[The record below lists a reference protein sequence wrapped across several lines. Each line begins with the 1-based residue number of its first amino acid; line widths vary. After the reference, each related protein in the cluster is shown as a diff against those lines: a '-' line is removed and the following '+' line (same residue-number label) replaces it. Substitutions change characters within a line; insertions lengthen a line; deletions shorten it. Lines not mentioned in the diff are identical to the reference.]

1 MVTVEDVLG
10 DTDAKMRRSVAA
22 LTRELNSVRTG
33 RASPALVENLMVD
46 YYGVPTPLN
55 QLSSISVPEARVL
68 LIQPWDKGSL
78 KDVEKSIL
86 TSNLG
91 LVPNNDGNSVRVNI
105 PILTEERRRELVRIV
120 GRVVEDSLVSV
131 RNIRREGLERL
142 RRLEKDKLLSQDDGR
157 RAQDRLQQLTDAFSE
172 QMAALKSE
180 KEDEVMEV

>member
-10 DTDAKMRRSVAA
+10 DTDAKMRMSVAA

>member
-1 MVTVEDVLG
+1 MVTVEDVFG

-22 LTRELNSVRTG
+22 LTRELNSIRTG
-33 RASPALVENLMVD
+33 RASPSLVENLMVD

-78 KDVEKSIL
+78 KEVEKSIL

-91 LVPNNDGNSVRVNI
+91 LVPNNDGNSIRVNI
-105 PILTEERRRELVRIV
+105 PILTEERRRDLVRVV
-120 GRVVEDSLVSV
+120 GRVVESSLVSL

-142 RRLEKDKLLSQDDGR
+142 RRLERDKDISQDDGR
-157 RAQDRLQQLTDAFSE
+157 RAQDRLQQLTAAFSE
-172 QMAALKSE
+172 QMAVLKSE
-180 KEDEVMEV
+180 KEAEVMEV